1 VRKEVAMEAKPVI
14 LRELDDLPADAVR
27 EVIEFIRYVKKRRKT
42 RETLSGREKDVARK
56 QFLAIKKWAGKNLGD
71 GFSGREHDKILYGE
85 NQ

>member
-1 VRKEVAMEAKPVI
+1 MEAKPVI

-71 GFSGREHDKILYGE
+71 GFSGREHDKILYGA

>member
-1 VRKEVAMEAKPVI
+1 MEAKPVI

>member
-1 VRKEVAMEAKPVI
+1 MEAKPVI

-56 QFLAIKKWAGKNLGD
+56 QFLAIKKWAGKNLGN
-71 GFSGREHDKILYGE
+71 GFSGRDHDKILYGE

>member
-1 VRKEVAMEAKPVI
+1 MEAKPVI

-56 QFLAIKKWAGKNLGD
+56 QFLAIKKWAGKNLSN
-71 GFSGREHDKILYGE
+71 GFSGRDHDKILYGE